1 MKDKVILVTGANRG
15 IGLNII
21 KRLDSDGYTV
31 IGTSRTDD
39 GANIISQEIKTS
51 NGKGLKMDVTDQES
65 INSAIK
71 KIQDE
76 YGTLYGLV
84 NNAGITND
92 NLLMR
97 MTEEQWLSVIET
109 NLTSIYRVTKSIIKD
124 MMKARNGRIVNIG
137 SIVGMMGNSGQS
149 NYSASKSGLL
159 GFTKSLARELTSRNI
174 NVNSISPG
182 FIDTDMT
189 KTLSDEQIDNLTGP
203 SAQFTSDATFGNYPL
218 VANFTSNSIEGTHKI
233 KYHLWQI
240 EDESIYATENLEYT
254 FNYPG
259 TYNASLIV
267 IDEIGQRDTTM
278 NETIITVDT
287 LFGDANFDAQINTV
301 DVEDILIHSIGNISF
316 DAAQVA
322 AGDLDND
329 DTLSPFDA
337 SLILQYLDL

>member
-1 MKDKVILVTGANRG
+1 MIMKDKVILVTGANRG
-15 IGLNII
+15 IGLDII

-39 GANIISQEIKTS
+39 GTNIISQEIKNS

-84 NNAGITND
+84 NNAGITDD

-109 NLTSIYRVTKSIIKD
+109 NLTSIYRVTRSIIKD
-124 MMKARNGRIVNIG
+124 MMKARKGRVVNIG
-137 SIVGMMGNSGQS
+137 SIVGVMGNSGQS

-159 GFTKSLARELTSRNI
+159 GFTKSLARELSSRNI

-189 KTLSDEQIDNLTGP
+189 KTLSSEQIDNLTK
-203 SAQFTSDATFGNYPL
+203 NIPL
-218 VANFTSNSIEGTHKI
+218 GRIAESSEVSSVVSFLLSNDSSYITG
-233 KYHLWQI
+233 
-240 EDESIYATENLEYT
+240 EN
-254 FNYPG
+254 
-259 TYNASLIV
+259 
-267 IDEIGQRDTTM
+267 
-278 NETIITVDT
+278 
-287 LFGDANFDAQINTV
+287 INV
-301 DVEDILIHSIGNISF
+301 NGGL
-316 DAAQVA
+316 
-322 AGDLDND
+322 
-329 DTLSPFDA
+329 
-337 SLILQYLDL
+337 YM